1 MRDKLESLWL
11 TETIHLIESES
22 GRFADQ
28 DINRQ
33 VRSRQISPIDRIVMR
48 ADMLAKQN
56 GLYTIVKRLLR
67 SAKISFFLLL
77 IVSVFLGASLAFS
90 ALSQNPVNLYWAL
103 FSLLGVHL
111 ITLFI
116 WLCSFFFLSNFGGS
130 LLIHCWL
137 WLAKKLYQKKTVEQ
151 LIPAFVKLFGARIR
165 WLIGFVLN
173 LFWTVIL
180 TSALLL
186 LLVLFSTQHYSFE
199 WKTTLLSSDT
209 IIHLTHYLGFL
220 PSLLG
225 FDIPNADVIKMSEH
239 ALSAGEIRSAWA
251 VWLLG
256 VFIVYGLAVR
266 FLCMVFCGINWLIS
280 RGKIEL
286 DMDDPDYQIL
296 ANQLQPLTTQIED
309 EDQKG
314 HSQWRL
320 ASKQIEQGN
329 GAFLVAVDIQENWRP
344 PENVRFSGFLNTR
357 DSRTR
362 MLDYLQLSPAKKLLI
377 AIDTDRSP
385 DRGLLNFINQLMNKS
400 QQCRI
405 WFINQGKQYH
415 NWQSL
420 SLMQADPVWLT
431 ED

>member
-33 VRSRQISPIDRIVMR
+33 VRSLQASPIDRIVMR
-48 ADMLAKQN
+48 AEMLAKQN

-77 IVSVFLGASLAFS
+77 IVSVFLGGSLAFS

-116 WLCSFFFLSNFGGS
+116 WLCSFFFFSNFGGS

-220 PSLLG
+220 PSLIG
-225 FDIPNADVIKMSEH
+225 FDIPNADVIKMSEY

-280 RGKIEL
+280 RRKIEL

-296 ANQLQPLTTQIED
+296 ANQLQPLDTQIED

-329 GAFLVAVDIQENWRP
+329 GAFLVAVDIQDNWRP
-344 PENVRFSGFLNTR
+344 PENVHFSGFLNTR
-357 DSRTR
+357 DSRTQ

-420 SLMQADPVWLT
+420 SLMQADPDWLT